1 MKGGIMEEKRYVY
14 VITNLINNKQYVGQS
29 KNPEQ
34 RFKQHCYHNK
44 KNYTSLISCAIQKYG
59 KDNFKMEILY
69 YGPEYNEKE
78 IYYISKL
85 NTLTPDGYNIA
96 TGGEKPP
103 YLHGTEIYFCKLTNE
118 EADEIKKELMA
129 GNSVKE
135 VQKKY
140 NKVTES
146 TIGRINRGDLWY
158 DDKLKYPLVEIAED
172 VKLSEK
178 TVKNIIND
186 IKNTTLTL
194 KEIGK
199 KYNVCKSTV
208 VNINNGYTEYA
219 QKNEKNFPIRKSN
232 SSTRT
237 VEETKELADKIIDDI
252 LNKDLSFSK
261 IAKNYNVSNNW
272 VGKINAGKTQ
282 RRENLVYPLRKK

>member
-1 MKGGIMEEKRYVY
+1 MEEKRYVY

-29 KNPEQ
+29 KHPEQ
-34 RFKQHCYHNK
+34 RFKEHCVKHK
-44 KNYTSLISCAIQKYG
+44 KNRYVSLINSAILKYG
-59 KDNFKMEILY
+59 KENFKMEIVY
-69 YGPEYNEKE
+69 YGPKYNEKE

-85 NTLTPDGYNIA
+85 NTLAPDGYNLA
-96 TGGEKPP
+96 TGGENPP
-103 YLHGTEIYFCKLTNE
+103 VLHGPEIYFCKLTYE
-118 EADEIKKELMA
+118 EVDEIKKELMS
-129 GNSVKE
+129 GISVKE

-146 TIGRINRGDLWY
+146 TIGRINRGELWH
-158 DDKLKYPLVEIAED
+158 DDKLKYPLVEIAEE

-232 SSTRT
+232 NPTRT
-237 VEETKELADKIIDDI
+237 IEETKELADKIIEDI
-252 LNKDLSFSK
+252 LNTDLSFSK
-261 IAKNYNVSNNW
+261 IAKNYNVNDHW
-272 VGKINAGKTQ
+272 VGKINMGKTQ
-282 RRENLVYPLRKK
+282 RRENLIYPLRNK